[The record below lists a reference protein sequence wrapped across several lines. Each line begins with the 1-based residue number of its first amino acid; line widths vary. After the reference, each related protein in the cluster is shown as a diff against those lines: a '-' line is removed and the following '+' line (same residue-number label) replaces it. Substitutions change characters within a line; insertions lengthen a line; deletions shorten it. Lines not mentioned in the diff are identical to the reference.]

1 MNKGTFIYALLQYHH
16 SQILGEVLNVGL
28 VVYFPDFQRL
38 EFIAPERLIRLKFA
52 YPDVSEKT
60 IKSYFKYFI
69 SRTKELNLQGE
80 VFGNYNLESSLESFL
95 AEEFLAPDSSSL
107 QFGNFKTAVL
117 YTPNL
122 EHIINQLYNLYFSVF
137 HLHDNSSKKVDET
150 SLLKKYKH
158 FLAELLPENKSLRDS
173 SMFYDGY
180 SIKPN
185 ENSLVKFDIAWK
197 GNKDTHLV
205 KPISFDLV
213 KPESIQRKAYQYFGQ
228 FEDLQ
233 DYAENNDYLFDVILA
248 KPKSKSLF
256 KAYDNAIRLLEKPNR
271 VELIEQAD
279 LQGYSEKTIEAA
291 LL

>member
-1 MNKGTFIYALLQYHH
+1 MNKGTYTYALLQYRH

-38 EFIAPERLIRLKFA
+38 DFIAPERLIRLKFA

-60 IKSYFKYFI
+60 IKSYFKYFT
-69 SRTKELNLQGE
+69 SRTKELNLQSE
-80 VFGNYNLESSLESFL
+80 VFGNYNLESSLENFL
-95 AEEFLAPDSSSL
+95 AEEFLAPDSSCL
-107 QFGNFKTAVL
+107 QFGNYKTAVL
-117 YTPNL
+117 YTSDL
-122 EHIINQLYNLYFSVF
+122 EHITNQLYNLYFSVF

-150 SLLKKYKH
+150 LLLKKYKH
-158 FLAELLPENKSLRDS
+158 FLAELLPESKSLKDS
-173 SMFYDGY
+173 SRFYDGY

-248 KPKSKSLF
+248 KPKNKVLF
-256 KAYDNAIRLLEKPNR
+256 KAYDNAIRLLEKPKR
-271 VELIEQAD
+271 VQLIEQID

-291 LL
+291 LF

>member
-1 MNKGTFIYALLQYHH
+1 MNKGTYTYALLQYRH

-28 VVYFPDFQRL
+28 VVYFPDFDRL
-38 EFIAPERLIRLKFA
+38 EFIAPEKLIRLKFA
-52 YPDVSEKT
+52 YPDVPEKT
-60 IKSYFKYFI
+60 IKSYFKYFT
-69 SRTKELNLQGE
+69 SRTKELNLQAN
-80 VFGNYNLESSLESFL
+80 VFGNYNLETSLAQFL

-137 HLHDNSSKKVDET
+137 NLHDNPTKKVDENT
-150 SLLKKYKH
+150 LLKKYKS
-158 FLAELLPENKSLRDS
+158 FLAELLPQDKSLKDS
-173 SMFYDGY
+173 RTFYDGY
-180 SIKPN
+180 SISPN

-197 GNKDTHLV
+197 GNKDMHLV

-233 DYAENNDYLFDVILA
+233 DYAKNNDYLFDVILA

-271 VELIEQAD
+271 VKLIEQQD
-279 LQGYSEKTIEAA
+279 LQGYSEKTIEATIF
-291 LL
+291 

>member
-1 MNKGTFIYALLQYHH
+1 MNKGAYTYALLQYRH

-28 VVYFPDFQRL
+28 VVYFPDFDLL
-38 EFIAPERLIRLKFA
+38 EFIAPEKLIRLKFA
-52 YPDVSEKT
+52 YPDVPEKT
-60 IKSYFKYFI
+60 IKSYFKYFA
-69 SRTKELNLQGE
+69 SRTKELNLQTE
-80 VFGNYNLESSLESFL
+80 VFNNYNLETSLARFL

-137 HLHDNSSKKVDET
+137 NLHDNPAKKVDEST
-150 SLLKKYKH
+150 LLKKYKS
-158 FLAELLPENKSLRDS
+158 FLAELLPQDKSLKDGPT
-173 SMFYDGY
+173 FYDGY
-180 SIKPN
+180 SISPN

-197 GNKDTHLV
+197 GNNDTHLV

-233 DYAENNDYLFDVILA
+233 DYAKNNNYLFDVILA
-248 KPKSKSLF
+248 KPKNKSLF

-271 VELIEQAD
+271 VKLIEQQA
-279 LQGYSEKTIEAA
+279 LQSYSEKTIEAT
-291 LL
+291 LF